1 MTILN
6 TIFKSLNKGARN
18 ASKVSKEA
26 QNPTKV
32 AKEATSE
39 VKDAAKPGEVVSPLP
54 PPTEAPVPP
63 VSSTGS
69 SLSGKILPWVWDTA
83 NTGAWGYAGGSIG
96 ANLTDDRNIWG
107 YSPNEAGFLAGLTAI
122 ALANGGKTVKGV
134 NTLIRS
140 PSARNALVK
149 TVSNI
154 KNKGGVFPAVGA
166 VAVNSSRNSEKEE
179 KSTSSSFNGGTKFN
193 RR

>member
-18 ASKVSKEA
+18 ASKEA
-26 QNPTKV
+26 QNTTKV
-32 AKEATSE
+32 AKEAISE
-39 VKDAAKPGEVVSPLP
+39 VKDATKPGEVVSPLP
-54 PPTEAPVPP
+54 PPTEVP
-63 VSSTGS
+63 VSSTGSS

-122 ALANGGKTVKGV
+122 ALANGRKTVKGV
-134 NTLIRS
+134 NNIIHS

-179 KSTSSSFNGGTKFN
+179 KSTSSSFNGGKKRN
-193 RR
+193 